1 MWESSV
7 SLKTNKNFWDV
18 FEPYSWVVKS
28 ELCSF
33 LMGAGFHMSVK
44 SLILAKI
51 MKAECQRMSCGLLIE
66 RDMEVFAD
74 E

>member
-1 MWESSV
+1 
-7 SLKTNKNFWDV
+7 
-18 FEPYSWVVKS
+18 
-28 ELCSF
+28 
-33 LMGAGFHMSVK
+33 MGAGFHMSVK